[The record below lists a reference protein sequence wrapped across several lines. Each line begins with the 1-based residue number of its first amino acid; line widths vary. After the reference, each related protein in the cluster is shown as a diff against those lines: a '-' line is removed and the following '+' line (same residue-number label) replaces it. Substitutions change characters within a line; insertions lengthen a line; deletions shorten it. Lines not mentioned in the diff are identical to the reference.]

1 LIFNT
6 GIGLWPPKA
15 SIISK
20 TVLEWPT
27 TKACFPL
34 FSFRIVAAAVF
45 KSVALYSLISFPL
58 FSAVGIAV
66 FWVRL

>member
-1 LIFNT
+1 
-6 GIGLWPPKA
+6 
-15 SIISK
+15 
-20 TVLEWPT
+20 VEWPK